1 MHWPRGIPQLTTDA
15 VADLVKWVIE
25 SEKIL
30 TYIYIT
36 HSHGDHFFG
45 NGALLKQ
52 FPNAKVVSN
61 PGVVAGMAA
70 EITPER
76 MEAIWYKLFPGQ
88 IREDVTAEATALK
101 EDQFDI
107 EGEKV
112 PVIRTGNTDTDDT
125 TAIWVPS
132 IKLLVVGDAVYNNV
146 HLYLGEEGSIKAR
159 LEWIAALEKL
169 AALKPQA
176 VTGGHHD
183 SQKGYGPEAIED
195 TKTYLQHFNQH
206 NVEIAEIEEL
216 YRKVLELHP
225 TRLNPGSAWAGANA
239 SKNPNSIWAL
249 MAGKKK

>member
-1 MHWPRGIPQLTTDA
+1 
-15 VADLVKWVIE
+15 VKWVIE

-52 FPNAKVVSN
+52 FPNTKVVST
-61 PGVVAGMAA
+61 PEVVAGMAA
-70 EITPER
+70 GIAPER

-88 IREDVTAEATALK
+88 IPEDVTAKATALK

-107 EGEKV
+107 EGEKIQ
-112 PVIRTGNTDTDDT
+112 VIRTEHTDTDDT

-132 IKLLVVGDAVYNNV
+132 IRLLVAGDAVYNNV
-146 HLYLGEEGSIKAR
+146 HLYLGEGGSLKAR
-159 LEWIAALEKL
+159 LEWIGALEKL
-169 AALKPQA
+169 AALRPQA
-176 VTGGHHD
+176 VVGGHHD
-183 SQKGYGPEAIED
+183 PQKGFGPEAIEE
-195 TKTYLQHFNQH
+195 TKSYLQRFNQH
-206 NVEIAEIEEL
+206 DAEIAEIEQL
-216 YRKVLELHP
+216 YRKMLELHP

-249 MAGKKK
+249 MAAKKK